1 VNDTPGSGVRLER
14 VTKSFREGDSRRAV
28 LRSLDVSFAPGS
40 STAIVGRSGSGKST
54 LLGLIAGLER
64 PDEGEVW
71 VGDLRVSHLG
81 ESDRARLRRERIGFV
96 YQSFNLVP
104 TLTVLE
110 NLLLAL
116 ELRGRL
122 DRDSEALALS
132 WLERIGLADR
142 AATFPDRL
150 SGGEQ
155 QRIAVARALVHD
167 PDVLLADE
175 PTGNLDEASA
185 ALVIELFFEL
195 GARAARTLV
204 LATHSRE
211 LAERAGRAATLVDGR
226 LVER

>member
-1 VNDTPGSGVRLER
+1 VTDAPGSGVRLER

-71 VGDLRVSHLG
+71 VGDLRISHLG
-81 ESDRARLRRERIGFV
+81 ESERARLRRERIGFV

-122 DRDSEALALS
+122 DRESESLALG
-132 WLERIGLADR
+132 WLEKVGLAER
-142 AATFPDRL
+142 ADTFPDRL

-185 ALVIELFFEL
+185 ARVIELFFEL
-195 GARAARTLV
+195 GAREARTLV

-211 LAERAGRAATLVDGR
+211 LAERAGRVMTLVDGR

>member
-1 VNDTPGSGVRLER
+1 MTETPESGVRLER
-14 VTKSFREGDSRRAV
+14 VTKSFREGDSKRAV
-28 LRSLDVSFAPGS
+28 LRAVDARFDSGT

-54 LLGLIAGLER
+54 LLALIAGLDR

-71 VGDLRVSHLG
+71 VGDRRVSHLAEG
-81 ESDRARLRRERIGFV
+81 ERSRLRRERIGFV

-122 DRDSEALALS
+122 ERDSEAHARS
-132 WLERIGLADR
+132 WLERVGLADR
-142 AATFPDRL
+142 AGTFPDRL

-175 PTGNLDEASA
+175 PTGNLDEASTA
-185 ALVIELFFEL
+185 RVIELFFEL
-195 GARAARTLV
+195 GARPARTLV

-211 LAERAGRAATLVDGR
+211 LAERAGRVLTLVDGR